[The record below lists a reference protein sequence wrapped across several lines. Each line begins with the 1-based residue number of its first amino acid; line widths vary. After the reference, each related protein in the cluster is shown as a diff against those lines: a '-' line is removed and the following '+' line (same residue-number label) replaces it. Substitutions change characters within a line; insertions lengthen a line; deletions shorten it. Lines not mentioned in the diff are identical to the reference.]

1 MTPVRAAWILGERR
15 EQKAVPALTK
25 IARKAKDPFLVESAV
40 EALGKIGGTTPAP
53 IPLSVT
59 GAGALIINLSC
70 AFILARFRS
79 HSGSLTRAAFLSAR
93 NDAVANVA
101 IIAAGFLT
109 AYTSSAWPDLIVGL
123 GIFAIN
129 AGAARE
135 VWTVARAEHRE
146 AQL

>member
-1 MTPVRAAWILGERR
+1 
-15 EQKAVPALTK
+15 
-25 IARKAKDPFLVESAV
+25 
-40 EALGKIGGTTPAP
+40 
-53 IPLSVT
+53 
-59 GAGALIINLSC
+59 
-70 AFILARFRS
+70 
-79 HSGSLTRAAFLSAR
+79 LTRAAFLSAR